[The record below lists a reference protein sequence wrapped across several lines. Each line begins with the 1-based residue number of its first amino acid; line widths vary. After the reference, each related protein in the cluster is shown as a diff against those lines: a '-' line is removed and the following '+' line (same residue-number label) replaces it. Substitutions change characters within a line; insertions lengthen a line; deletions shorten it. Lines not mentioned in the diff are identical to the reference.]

1 MSHSVFDLLTPGSE
15 QEPGPGRIY
24 GVVVGIVTNNQDPDG
39 MGRVKVKFPWL
50 SDQDESWWARIA
62 TVMAGSSRG
71 SYFLPE
77 VNDEV
82 MIAFEHGDVRFPY
95 VLGALW
101 NGKDSPPTTNSDGQ
115 NNIRVIKSRS
125 GHIVRL
131 DDTNGNEKIEV
142 IDKTGSNSITIQ
154 SADNSIT
161 ITANGT
167 VKIVGQSIEINAQTD
182 ITIQAGTSISAN
194 ANTTMD
200 LESTAPMTIKGA
212 TVSIN

>member
-1 MSHSVFDLLTPGSE
+1 MSHSLFDLLNSGSQHE
-15 QEPGPGRIY
+15 SGRIY
-24 GVVVGIVTNNQDPDG
+24 GVVVGIVTNNKDPDG

-62 TVMAGSSRG
+62 TVMAGSGRG

-101 NGKDSPPTTNSDGQ
+101 NGQDSPPTTNSDGQ
-115 NNIRVIKSRS
+115 NNVRVIKSRS

-142 IDKTGSNSITIQ
+142 IDKTGSNSITIG
-154 SADNSIT
+154 SSDNSIT
-161 ITANGT
+161 ITANGK
-167 VKIVGQSIEINAQTD
+167 VKIVGQSIEITSQTD
-182 ITIQAGTSISAN
+182 IKVQANTSINVN
-194 ANTTMD
+194 ASTTMD
-200 LESTAPMTIKGA
+200 IESSAPMTIKGA

>member
-1 MSHSVFDLLTPGSE
+1 MSHSLFDLLNSGSQHE
-15 QEPGPGRIY
+15 SGRIY
-24 GVVVGIVTNNQDPDG
+24 GVVVGIVTNNKDPDG

-62 TVMAGSSRG
+62 TVMAGSGRG

-142 IDKTGSNSITIQ
+142 IDKTGSNSITIG
-154 SADNSIT
+154 SSDNSIT
-161 ITANGT
+161 ITANGK
-167 VKIVGQSIEINAQTD
+167 VKIVGQSIEITSQTD
-182 ITIQAGTSISAN
+182 IKVQANTSINVN
-194 ANTTMD
+194 ASTTMD
-200 LESTAPMTIKGA
+200 IESSAPMTIKGA

>member
-1 MSHSVFDLLTPGSE
+1 MSHSLFDLLSPAGHHES
-15 QEPGPGRIY
+15 GRIY
-24 GVVVGIVTNNQDPDG
+24 GVVVGIVTNNKDPDG

-62 TVMAGSSRG
+62 TMMAGSGRG

-101 NGKDSPPTTNSDGQ
+101 NGQDSPPTTNSDGQ

-154 SADNSIT
+154 SSDNSIT

-167 VKIVGQSIEINAQTD
+167 VKIVGQSIEITSQTD
-182 ITIQAGTSISAN
+182 IKVQANTSINVN

-200 LESTAPMTIKGA
+200 IESSAPMTIKGA
-212 TVSIN
+212 IVSIN